1 MEIFEDF
8 AKKIITKEDLIFFLD
23 QINLAEQF
31 LFKERNIPLTEKLK
45 GKVSEDFK
53 NLIEKL
59 ENENVITGDV
69 ERSRKF
75 FEDLKNYLLKIP
87 QIKIEI
93 AFKPSRRFIEKISLW
108 LEKNFGEKIIVDL
121 YFNPEIVGGAII
133 EYKGKYLNYSLEKKI
148 DELISKRIS

>member
-93 AFKPSRRFIEKISLW
+93 AFKPSRMFIEKISLW

-121 YFNPEIVGGAII
+121 YFNPEIVGGAIV

>member
-23 QINLAEQF
+23 QINLTEQL
-31 LFKERNIPLTEKLK
+31 LFKDKNIPLTEKLK
-45 GKVSEDFK
+45 GRVSEDFK
-53 NLIEKL
+53 EFIEKL
-59 ENENVITGDV
+59 EKENVITRDV
-69 ERSRKF
+69 EKNRNF

-93 AFKPSRRFIEKISLW
+93 AFKPSRIFVEKISLW
-108 LEKNFGEKIIVDL
+108 LEKNFREKIIVDL
-121 YFNPEIVGGAII
+121 YFNPEIVGGAVI
-133 EYKGKYLNYSLEKKI
+133 EYKGKYLNYSLTKKI

>member
-8 AKKIITKEDLIFFLD
+8 AKKVITKEDLIFFLD

-31 LFKERNIPLTEKLK
+31 LFKERNIPLTEKLR

-53 NLIEKL
+53 GFIEKL
-59 ENENVITGDV
+59 ERENVITRDV
-69 ERSRKF
+69 EKNRIF
-75 FEDLKNYLLKIP
+75 FENLKNYLLKIP

-93 AFKPSRRFIEKISLW
+93 AFKPSRIFVEKISLW

-121 YFNPEIVGGAII
+121 YFNPEIVGGAIV

-148 DELISKRIS
+148 DELISKKLS

>member
-31 LFKERNIPLTEKLK
+31 LFKERNIPLTEKLR

-53 NLIEKL
+53 GFIEKL
-59 ENENVITGDV
+59 EKENVITRDV
-69 ERSRKF
+69 EKNRIF
-75 FEDLKNYLLKIP
+75 FENLKNYLLKIT
-87 QIKIEI
+87 QIKIEV

-133 EYKGKYLNYSLEKKI
+133 EYKGKYLNYSLAKKI

>member
-31 LFKERNIPLTEKLK
+31 LFKDKNIPLVEKLK
-45 GKVSEDFK
+45 GKVDEDFK

-59 ENENVITGDV
+59 ENENVITKDA
-69 ERSRKF
+69 EKNRIF
-75 FEDLKNYLLKIP
+75 FENLKNYLLKIT

-93 AFKPSRRFIEKISLW
+93 AFKPSRKFIEKISLW

-133 EYKGKYLNYSLEKKI
+133 EYKGKYLNYSLAKKI